1 MEVWIIWLIFAA
13 ALVIVELLT
22 QWISSFCLAIG
33 CMAAM
38 IGELCGASVVWQLV
52 WLALGTIAGF
62 VCFIPFFKHRI
73 ERKKLSADPAAA
85 ASNMDAL
92 VGRTARVIVQIPSQG
107 LGRVKLDGDN
117 WQAACAIPVAVGA
130 EVKVV
135 GYDSIILKVIPV
147 NQSAHQLNS

>member
-33 CMAAM
+33 CLAAM
-38 IGELCGASVVWQLV
+38 IAELCGASVVWQLV
-52 WLALGTIAGF
+52 WLAIGTIVGF
-62 VCFIPFFKHRI
+62 VCFIPMFKHRI
-73 ERKKLSADPAAA
+73 ERKKLASDSTG

-92 VGRTARVIVQIPSQG
+92 VGRKARVIVDIPSEG

-117 WQAACAIPVAVGA
+117 WQAECAIPVASGS

-135 GYDSIILKVIPV
+135 GYDSIILKVIPA
-147 NQSAHQLNS
+147 N